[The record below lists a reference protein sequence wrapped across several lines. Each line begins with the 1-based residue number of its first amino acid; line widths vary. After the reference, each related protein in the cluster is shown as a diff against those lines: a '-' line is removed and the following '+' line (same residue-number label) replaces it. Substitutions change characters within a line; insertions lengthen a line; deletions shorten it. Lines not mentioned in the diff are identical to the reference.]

1 MLHVEQN
8 LTLPTPSLH
17 PTLNSDLHNPPYSL

>member
-8 LTLPTPSLH
+8 LIHPSPSLL